1 MSSHTI
7 LIIVVEFELS
17 DLAVPD
23 AQNGCEIT
31 QIGLVY
37 LTNAYDNI
45 KQVAASL
52 IKR

>member
-1 MSSHTI
+1 MSFHPI
-7 LIIVVEFELS
+7 LIIIAELELS
-17 DLAVPD
+17 DFAVTD

-31 QIGLVY
+31 QIGFVY